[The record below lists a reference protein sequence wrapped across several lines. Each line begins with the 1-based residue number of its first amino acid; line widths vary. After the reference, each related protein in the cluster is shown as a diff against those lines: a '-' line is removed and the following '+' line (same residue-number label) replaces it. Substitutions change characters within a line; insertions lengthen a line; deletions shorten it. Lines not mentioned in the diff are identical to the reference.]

1 MDSKLKITFI
11 GACNAGKTSII
22 NRIINDNDD
31 ILPSKTTKNTS
42 IFLNIENKN
51 SNISTL
57 LVPGEKNYYGTY
69 IDIKNNL
76 TILNNKKRKGGDFN
90 EYNLKTNFTNIINV
104 LADELI
110 IQDVP
115 GLSEDF
121 LNNND
126 NSYKLKFFS
135 DKIFS
140 SAIIYYV
147 FNFIKV
153 EEELKYFKE
162 TLKYIKE
169 LNPICIYEGYFKII
183 INQIDKIN
191 DLINDDPN
199 ITEEKRKK
207 YINKEILETF
217 NEIIGMEYNY
227 DIIYI
232 SSLKKDHNNYKKY
245 GKSFNLLIKNIEDD
259 LLNHNKID
267 DNFIKKTINKVKNE
281 IILDFNEQ
289 RLDILVK
296 ERVKEI
302 MDKLMKEINENKIEE
317 KKQSE
322 IKLSEKEIETNK
334 NFLILNLIF
343 ADDKLNKYP
352 INIVFEKYKK
362 YFVIS
367 RAYRLLYLLAPIN
380 LIGLPFGIL
389 FGLIGGIGDGI
400 YGRSIKSFG
409 RTFVEI
415 FAGLSFTSSWN
426 AYEIGE
432 EKDKFERFIDN
443 GYINKSNSQLGG
455 SAMTYV
461 NLNELINKKE
471 EYIYL
476 YNSYD
481 DKFNYKMKAS
491 FKKSTNDFYVFPPVG
506 NKVYNSIY
514 KFGNYINEKII

>member
-31 ILPSKTTKNTS
+31 ILPSETTKNTS

-57 LVPGEKNYYGTY
+57 SVPGEKIYYGTY
-69 IDIKNNL
+69 IDIKNKL
-76 TILNNKKRKGGDFN
+76 TILNDKKRKGGNFN
-90 EYNLKTNFTNIINV
+90 EYNLRTNFTGVAANV
-104 LADELI
+104 FNANELI

-115 GLSEDF
+115 GFSEDF
-121 LNNND
+121 LNDND

-147 FNFIKV
+147 FNFIEV

-162 TLKYIKE
+162 TLNYIKE
-169 LNPICIYEGYFKII
+169 LNPIYIEEGYLKII
-183 INQIDKIN
+183 VNQIDRI
-191 DLINDDPN
+191 DEDDPD
-199 ITEEKRKK
+199 ITEEMHKK
-207 YINKEILETF
+207 YINKKILKTF
-217 NEIIGMEYNY
+217 NEIIGMKYND

-232 SSLKKDHNNYKKY
+232 SSLKKDHYNYRKY
-245 GKSFNLLIKNIEDD
+245 GISIRLLFSNININIS
-259 LLNHNKID
+259 NHDKID
-267 DNFIKKTINKVKNE
+267 NNFIKRTVNKVKNE

-289 RLDILVK
+289 QLDILV
-296 ERVKEI
+296 EEQVKEI
-302 MDKLMKEINENKIEE
+302 MDKLINENNIEE
-317 KKQSE
+317 KQSE

-367 RAYRLLYLLAPIN
+367 QAYRLLYLLAPIN
-380 LIGLPFGIL
+380 LIELA
-389 FGLIGGIGDGI
+389 
-400 YGRSIKSFG
+400 YGK
-409 RTFVEI
+409 
-415 FAGLSFTSSWN
+415 
-426 AYEIGE
+426 
-432 EKDKFERFIDN
+432 EKNKFERFIDN
-443 GYINKSNSQLGG
+443 GYINKINSQLDG
-455 SAMTYV
+455 STISYD
-461 NLNELINKKE
+461 NLNELINEKE

-476 YNSYD
+476 YNLYD
-481 DKFNYKMKAS
+481 DKFNYKIKAS
-491 FKKSTNDFYVFPPVG
+491 FKKSTNEFYIFPPYPVG

-514 KFGNYINEKII
+514 KFGKYINEKII